1 MWMVAATIDAHSGYE
16 FPWNPY
22 RCLPMAS
29 SATYHDFHHS
39 KNVGNFSGAFTYL
52 DYIFGT

>member
-1 MWMVAATIDAHSGYE
+1 MVAATIDAHSGYE